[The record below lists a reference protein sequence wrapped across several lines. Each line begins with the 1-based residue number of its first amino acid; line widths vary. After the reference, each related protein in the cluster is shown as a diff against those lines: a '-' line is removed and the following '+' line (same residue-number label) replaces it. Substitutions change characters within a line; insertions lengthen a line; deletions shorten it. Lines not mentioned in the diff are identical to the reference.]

1 MSRMWFSS
9 LASLRG
15 SVLRPERTSRE
26 REVRHGQVPDWLA
39 EPQWW
44 AWLNK
49 NLAVGKFGGW
59 NSWNPWNTRMKI
71 HPNSWDEEIGYMR
84 VLTRSHRCFFS
95 VHFRHIWNLA
105 EFELWISQRTAISWC
120 DMKMARHSTRCP
132 KKSPGARLLRVRPN
146 KMLDHDDHVG
156 WSWCLVIP
164 CYTWFRHETIV
175 RSWKMHGISESSHWI
190 IARMSRALT
199 LIPYGSIEIG
209 GVWHQWLFFFSPACL
224 FWFSLNCTPFFRQ
237 PNWD

>member
-84 VLTRSHRCFFS
+84 VLTCSHRCFFPCIFGISGIWPNLNFEFPKEQPFLGATWKWRATPLGALRKVLERDFS
-95 VHFRHIWNLA
+95 VWDQI
-105 EFELWISQRTAISWC
+105 
-120 DMKMARHSTRCP
+120 RCWTMMT
-132 KKSPGARLLRVRPN
+132 
-146 KMLDHDDHVG
+146 MLDD
-156 WSWCLVIP
+156 L
-164 CYTWFRHETIV
+164 
-175 RSWKMHGISESSHWI
+175 
-190 IARMSRALT
+190 
-199 LIPYGSIEIG
+199 
-209 GVWHQWLFFFSPACL
+209 GVW
-224 FWFSLNCTPFFRQ
+224 WFHVTRDSAMRRL
-237 PNWD
+237 